1 MTMCTTATVVCVLPF
16 VVAPLAAQ
24 HRRRCC
30 RRQCLLHP
38 LALRLSF
45 AALDHRFHLGVP
57 QTTQFCCNQ
66 GMIIREQEILNADH
80 WRAGFVLTYI
90 HINSTEYARLT
101 TATAYKRDSCSGA
114 TRSSITLEMLSAHKV
129 LQTQIIQ
136 TRFRICGT
144 PK

>member
-1 MTMCTTATVVCVLPF
+1 MTMLPPMLILPLG
-16 VVAPLAAQ
+16 VTPLAAQ
-24 HRRRCC
+24 NRRRCC

-45 AALDHRFHLGVP
+45 AALDHRLHLGLP

-66 GMIIREQEILNADH
+66 GMIIRKQEIVNADH

-90 HINSTEYARLT
+90 HMNSTEYARLT
-101 TATAYKRDSCSGA
+101 TAYKRDSCSDA